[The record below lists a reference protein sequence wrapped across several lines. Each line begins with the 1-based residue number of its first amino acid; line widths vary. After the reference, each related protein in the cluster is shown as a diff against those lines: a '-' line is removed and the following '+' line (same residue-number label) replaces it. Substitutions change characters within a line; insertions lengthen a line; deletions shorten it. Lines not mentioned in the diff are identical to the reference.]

1 MGLVS
6 SSSEGVTK
14 STTDGSSSGSKSMT
28 DGSCSG
34 STSTTDG
41 SGSHGVTRSM
51 VSSPSTIDT
60 ALRCTPG
67 SVVGRVGMICTL
79 LLEGAGVEASSEA
92 SSWFEE
98 AMQNDKNKI
107 NKT

>member
-1 MGLVS
+1 
-6 SSSEGVTK
+6 
-14 STTDGSSSGSKSMT
+14 
-28 DGSCSG
+28 
-34 STSTTDG
+34 
-41 SGSHGVTRSM
+41 
-51 VSSPSTIDT
+51 
-60 ALRCTPG
+60 
-67 SVVGRVGMICTL
+67 MICTL